1 MRLILAF
8 AVSFLLHTITPC
20 SSHAGIITIDNL
32 GQSTS
37 GFSPVSGPLGAAE
50 SWAAIRFTTGTG
62 VWQFNSLTARLADQ
76 SNGNAGLNPDGLQI
90 EVRSDAGANPGGTLL
105 GTLTSTTNIVGQ
117 GDYLFSPAASI
128 SLNGL
133 TNYWLVAKPTDTN
146 SLYGWIMTDSG
157 ADNGQS
163 GWSLADN
170 YIGTPDSGTT
180 WFSSPLP
187 VVPILSI
194 DATLTSAAVPEPASV
209 AIIGLSFLGFSIRR
223 RLRHSAK

>member
-8 AVSFLLHTITPC
+8 AASFLLHATIPGT
-20 SSHAGIITIDNL
+20 SHAGIIIDNL
-32 GQSTS
+32 GQSAA
-37 GFSPVSGPLGAAE
+37 GFSAVTGPLGAAE
-50 SWAAIRFTTGTG
+50 SWGAIRFTTGTG
-62 VWQFNSLTARLADQ
+62 TWQFNSLTARLADQ
-76 SNGNAGLNPDGLQI
+76 SNVNAGLNPDGLQI

-117 GDYLFSPAASI
+117 ADYLFSPTASI
-128 SLNGL
+128 SLNGF
-133 TNYWLVAKPTDTN
+133 TNYWLVAKPTNTN

-170 YIGTPDSGTT
+170 YIGTPDSGTSWT
-180 WFSSPLP
+180 APLP
-187 VVPILSI
+187 FIPILSI
-194 DATLTSAAVPEPASV
+194 DATQTSTAVPEPASL
-209 AIIGLSFLGFSIRR
+209 AMIGLSFLGFSIRR